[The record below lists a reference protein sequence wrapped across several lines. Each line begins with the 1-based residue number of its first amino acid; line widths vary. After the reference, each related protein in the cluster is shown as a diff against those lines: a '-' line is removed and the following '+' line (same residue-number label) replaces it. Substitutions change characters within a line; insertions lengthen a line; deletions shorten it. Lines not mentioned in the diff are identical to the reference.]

1 MVDREIRDR
10 LEAALNE
17 QGQCPYMGTRR
28 WLPHHGE
35 RRSRA
40 PMASMTIPP
49 AIDRFGMRR
58 EPPPGDLCRYKTRQ
72 RPSVT
77 GRWPHCMKGDIAT
90 LRDSETYR
98 PRYSLVS
105 CGQA

>member
-1 MVDREIRDR
+1 MPVHGYAKMVT
-10 LEAALNE
+10 AS
-17 QGQCPYMGTRR
+17 RR
-28 WLPHHGE
+28 TPFA
-35 RRSRA
+35 SA
-40 PMASMTIPP
+40 VASMTIPP

-58 EPPPGDLCRYKTRQ
+58 EPPRGIYAATKLGNGH
-72 RPSVT
+72 PSRVA
-77 GRWPHCMKGDIAT
+77 GHCMKGDIAT

>member
-1 MVDREIRDR
+1 MTVDREIRDR

-58 EPPPGDLCRYKTRQ
+58 EPPRGIYAATKLGNGH
-72 RPSVT
+72 PSRVA
-77 GRWPHCMKGDIAT
+77 GPIA
-90 LRDSETYR
+90 
-98 PRYSLVS
+98 
-105 CGQA
+105 

>member
-1 MVDREIRDR
+1 MPVHGYAKMVT
-10 LEAALNE
+10 AS
-17 QGQCPYMGTRR
+17 RR
-28 WLPHHGE
+28 TPFA
-35 RRSRA
+35 SA
-40 PMASMTIPP
+40 VASMTIPP